1 MKKML
6 IMCGAGHATSTVV
19 HAKVNNW
26 LEENNL
32 QDQVEIKQSAVTE
45 EIDNINNGDYDIV
58 ISTTIVPDVIKDK
71 VINGVALLTGVGA
84 DKVWDQVKKE
94 IEQ

>member
-26 LEENNL
+26 LEEN
-32 QDQVEIKQSAVTE
+32 K
-45 EIDNINNGDYDIV
+45 IV
-58 ISTTIVPDVIKDK
+58 LYAND
-71 VINGVALLTGVGA
+71 
-84 DKVWDQVKKE
+84 
-94 IEQ
+94 

>member
-71 VINGVALLTGVGA
+71 VINGVALLTGVGD

>member
-1 MKKML
+1 ML